1 MRPSLRIL
9 IPRQA
14 LDPRGS
20 VPVLQSNP
28 LRDEA
33 CTHLEKLVNT
43 ARQLNEPGFLEWAT
57 RLYSEGMSRLLTMR

>member
-1 MRPSLRIL
+1 M
-9 IPRQA
+9 
-14 LDPRGS
+14 
-20 VPVLQSNP
+20 LQSNP